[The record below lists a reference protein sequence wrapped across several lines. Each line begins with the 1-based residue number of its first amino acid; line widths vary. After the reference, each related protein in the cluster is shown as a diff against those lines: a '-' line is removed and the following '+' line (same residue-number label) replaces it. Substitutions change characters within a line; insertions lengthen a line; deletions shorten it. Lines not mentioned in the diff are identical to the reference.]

1 MSRRLEGSCCWVRLI
16 EYFVRHVG
24 NVWRHD
30 CVVVCVCITFRCNR
44 YKGDP
49 QESLAARRASVERYI
64 FHRDRYEN
72 HEKSLKLERNLYT
85 SIESKMEDLRE
96 VTLSEVQ
103 FLKKVRHLTQHRVTH
118 DACLRCFSFVL
129 T

>member
-1 MSRRLEGSCCWVRLI
+1 MLETFI
-16 EYFVRHVG
+16 DNRHGLFTVFF
-24 NVWRHD
+24 
-30 CVVVCVCITFRCNR
+30 CIIFRCNR
-44 YKGDP
+44 YVGDSE
-49 QESLAARRASVERYI
+49 ESMEARRASVERYI

-85 SIESKMEDLRE
+85 LIESKMEDLRE